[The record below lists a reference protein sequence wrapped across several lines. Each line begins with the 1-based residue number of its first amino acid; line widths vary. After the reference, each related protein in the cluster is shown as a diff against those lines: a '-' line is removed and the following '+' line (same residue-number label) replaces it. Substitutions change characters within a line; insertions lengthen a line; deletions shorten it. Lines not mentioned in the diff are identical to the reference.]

1 MIFHKC
7 GAVCVWLCGSIH
19 SRRVLPQFV
28 PGGVVDFGWSLKM
41 LKSRRVAFVAY
52 YIVIRIHL
60 AFNNYPPISS
70 NTAMPTPEEREARKA
85 QVKAKMERAQAAFKE
100 MERAEEEE
108 RKRAEEEARKRA
120 EEEAERKR
128 MEEEAERKRMEEEQ
142 KRREEEKRQRKLEEF
157 KRRE

>member
-1 MIFHKC
+1 
-7 GAVCVWLCGSIH
+7 
-19 SRRVLPQFV
+19 
-28 PGGVVDFGWSLKM
+28 M

-85 QVKAKMERAQAAFKE
+85 QVKAEMERARAAFEE

-120 EEEAERKR
+120 EEEVE
-128 MEEEAERKRMEEEQ
+128 
-142 KRREEEKRQRKLEEF
+142 
-157 KRRE
+157 

>member
-7 GAVCVWLCGSIH
+7 GAACVWLCGSIH

-28 PGGVVDFGWSLKM
+28 LGGAVDFGRSLKM
-41 LKSRRVAFVAY
+41 LKSCRVAFVAY

-85 QVKAKMERAQAAFKE
+85 QVKAEMERARAAFEE

-108 RKRAEEEARKRA
+108 RKRAEEEARKRV
-120 EEEAERKR
+120 EEEVERKR
-128 MEEEAERKRMEEEQ
+128 MEEE
-142 KRREEEKRQRKLEEF
+142 
-157 KRRE
+157 